1 MQSSLAAPSI
11 SDIESDNS
19 SDEIMKKVEEEI
31 ANARKAAKEATRKLA
46 GVSKNYISDSTDSPH
61 SAEKSNL
68 DQMMPVDSNY
78 SSSSNDD
85 DNHFDS
91 ALKLIGN
98 EFDEIVQASSGSS
111 SFMSEEKNEDDSVD
125 EESPRNREEFNP
137 PKSPVAN
144 VNNRWIDDTYLYE
157 VEEVMSD
164 EREMD
169 RMAMQTKERKTEQR
183 DQDSYSIDRHR
194 DELESQEGDQKSY
207 ESSFSP
213 ENRNDSVDVTGRPK
227 IQQRDDAEATKAIE
241 PVPNSSP
248 IKDRLL
254 SVFYSRK
261 SPPTTPKTQNIGD
274 SDSYMSTLFSR
285 KRRVTFKQRYPIPQK
300 MNDLREPSEILR
312 NNQVEKETHNLWL
325 SMPKPELQKLLDAIT
340 GTSIHRRSNA
350 CGALKVMSNQK
361 KNQLTLVRTKG
372 FMDAIVFAIKDNYSI
387 EDADARVRA
396 VSVVLS
402 VSARKDNRYH
412 VLIHPGLRESLIK
425 CLTGGDPESKE
436 LACAVF
442 ATLAK
447 SQHCREPMGKTEN
460 LLDALA
466 TILKKE
472 EARKIEPILEEDRT
486 DDSGDD
492 DRSRHISNTFSSS
505 DLSTRSEST
514 VSSYGVEST
523 ESERTQDSE
532 EESGEDLERKRR
544 TRMNTCAVLMHLSK
558 ECSVSQ
564 ELCANDNLL
573 SSLISCC
580 REVENPMHTKC
591 MEILANLTRF
601 PHNNA
606 RLVQFPG
613 LIEALLLNGAHEDD
627 FDRLWSMRTLQN
639 LSSDP
644 SAKTILSSSSVLE
657 LLCTNMMGRG
667 YEEQLAA
674 LSALY
679 NISTEP
685 GAVVP
690 LTNTKNVV
698 ATLVHVAH
706 NPSSMMEVRTI
717 ACDTLSTIGLW
728 LQTLSSAGTVPQGVK
743 AVPLPSYVATG
754 WQRCDE

>member
-1 MQSSLAAPSI
+1 MTEQLRMQPSLAAPSI

-61 SAEKSNL
+61 TAEKSNL
-68 DQMMPVDSNY
+68 DQMMSADSNY

-91 ALKLIGN
+91 ALELIGD

-111 SFMSEEKNEDDSVD
+111 SFISEEKNEEDSVD

-137 PKSPVAN
+137 PKSPVSN

-169 RMAMQTKERKTEQR
+169 RMVMQTKERKTEQR
-183 DQDSYSIDRHR
+183 D
-194 DELESQEGDQKSY
+194 
-207 ESSFSP
+207 

-241 PVPNSSP
+241 TIPNSSP
-248 IKDRLL
+248 ITERLL

-261 SPPTTPKTQNIGD
+261 SPPTTPKMQNIGD

-285 KRRVTFKQRYPIPQK
+285 KRRVAFKQRYPIPQK
-300 MNDLREPSEILR
+300 MNDFREPSEILR
-312 NNQVEKETHNLWL
+312 NNQSEKETYNLWL
-325 SMPKPELQKLLDAIT
+325 SMPKPELQELLDAVK
-340 GTSIHRRSNA
+340 GTSMHRRSNA
-350 CGALKVMSNQK
+350 CGALKVMSTQK

-372 FMDAIVFAIKDNYSI
+372 FMDAIVFAIKDDYSI
-387 EDADARVRA
+387 EDADARLRA

-412 VLIHPGLRESLIK
+412 VLLHPGLRQSLIK
-425 CLTGGDPESKE
+425 CLNEGDPESKE
-436 LACAVF
+436 LACAAF

-460 LLDALA
+460 LLDALG

-472 EARKIEPILEEDRT
+472 EPPKITPNLEEDRT

-492 DRSRHISNTFSSS
+492 DRSHYISNTFSSS

-514 VSSYGVEST
+514 VSSYGAEST

-532 EESGEDLERKRR
+532 DDLEDLERKRR
-544 TRMNTCAVLMHLSK
+544 TRMNVCAVLMHLSK
-558 ECSVSQ
+558 ECALSQ
-564 ELCANDNLL
+564 ELCANGNLL

-606 RLVQFPG
+606 RLVRFPG

-627 FDRLWSMRTLQN
+627 LDRLWSMRTLQN

-644 SAKTILSSSSVLE
+644 SAKTILSTSSVLE
-657 LLCTNMMGRG
+657 LLCTNVMGSG

-674 LSALY
+674 LSTLY

-706 NPSSMMEVRTI
+706 SPSSMMEVRTI

-754 WQRCDE
+754 WQRWDE